1 MLTVIPNAGDIMVAR
16 EFDTCLTILRG
27 DFEAVSMAIYGDV
40 VSDTSPEPTTYSSLT
55 IPTHSSVP
63 LVSALDAV
71 MSNNLTALA
80 RNLLELLPD
89 LHSLSLVI
97 RLIFCL
103 KQPRG
108 CPHLY
113 SDLREEEMEMD
124 LDTAFRCLSRPI
136 ADDISSEQLY
146 RFAKKVSEAARQK
159 EVVFFKRLS
168 V

>member
-1 MLTVIPNAGDIMVAR
+1 M
-16 EFDTCLTILRG
+16 ILRG
-27 DFEAVSMAIYGDV
+27 FETVSMVIYGGV
-40 VSDTSPEPTTYSSLT
+40 VSDTSPKPTTYSSL
-55 IPTHSSVP
+55 ILPTHSSVP

-97 RLIFCL
+97 RLMFCL

-146 RFAKKVSEAARQK
+146 RFAKKVSEAVWQK
-159 EVVFFKRLS
+159 VRLLSQTYTIYQYVPQEVVFPKRLS